1 MYSNLITT
9 TFLERGK
16 VPVHFDTEKE
26 SIDVAFDTIGAVE
39 PENAR
44 VMIIDNTLNI
54 GTMLVSESIYN
65 DIKDKVELLDSNVKI
80 EFDENGVLKN

>member
-16 VPVHFDTEKE
+16 VPVHFDTERE
-26 SIDVAFDTIGAVE
+26 TIDVAFKTIGSVE
-39 PENAR
+39 PQDAR

-65 DIKDKVELLDSNVKI
+65 DIKDSVELIEEDVKI
-80 EFDENGVLKN
+80 EFGSDGVLK